1 MKYFLICS
9 ILILLFSSC
18 EENKQSNQVLTKR
31 ENQIRHAKYFQLIKN
46 EKYNLLYIINP
57 DNNKIEK
64 KYALA
69 NDISTLKLQKD
80 VILIKTPISK
90 ITCLTGTD
98 IGYLDKIN
106 ESEKITGVT
115 DIKYVYNKIV
125 KQNFQTK
132 KVQSIQDLSQINPE
146 SLLGKTQIISYS
158 GFGKAPTNEDKLNK
172 LNILCIPIYDWRETN
187 ALGKA
192 EWIKLFAILFEKEKE
207 ANSYFEQVEKEYKTL
222 IASVKENKSLVSVL
236 SGSLIGDSW
245 YMPAGESF
253 IASMFHDAEIN
264 YVNKNSKG
272 TGSSAYSFEKV
283 FKEHQASSIWIN
295 PGFKS
300 KKELINSNDKY
311 KYFKAFK
318 TDEIYCY
325 SHNMNHFWEMGAIE
339 PQKVLSDLIQIV
351 HRGKVEKKNLYFYRK
366 ITSY

>member
-1 MKYFLICS
+1 MFFIF
-9 ILILLFSSC
+9 ISC
-18 EENKQSNQVLTKR
+18 KDNKKNTQISPKK
-31 ENQIRHAKYFQLIKN
+31 ENQIHHAKYFQIFKN
-46 EKYNLLYIINP
+46 KKYNLLYIINP

-80 VILIKTPISK
+80 VIPIKTPISK

-125 KQNFQTK
+125 KQNFQSK
-132 KVQSIQDLSQINPE
+132 KVQSIQDLSHINPE
-146 SLLGKTQIISYS
+146 SLIGKTQIITYS
-158 GFGKAPTNEDKLNK
+158 GFGKAPANEDKLNK
-172 LNILCIPIYDWRETN
+172 LNILCLPIYDWRETN

-192 EWIKLFAILFEKEKE
+192 EWIKLFAILFEKDKE
-207 ANSYFEQVEKEYKTL
+207 SNIYFDQVEKEYKTL
-222 IASVKENKSLVSVL
+222 SSTVKENKSLQSVL

-253 IASMFHDAEIN
+253 IASMFSDAGIN

-272 TGSSAYSFEKV
+272 SGSSAYSFEQV
-283 FKEHQASSIWIN
+283 FKEHQTASIWLN

-300 KKELINSNDKY
+300 KKELLNSNEKY
-311 KYFKAFK
+311 KYFDAFK
-318 TDEIYCY
+318 KDEIYCY

-351 HRGKVEKKNLYFYRK
+351 HRGKVEKKNLYFYKK
-366 ITSY
+366 IKGD